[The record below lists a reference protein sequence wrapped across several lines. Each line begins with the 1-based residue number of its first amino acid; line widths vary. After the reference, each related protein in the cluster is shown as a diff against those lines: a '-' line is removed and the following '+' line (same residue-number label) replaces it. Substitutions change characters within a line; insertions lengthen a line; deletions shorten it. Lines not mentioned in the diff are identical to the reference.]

1 MSQPEINPNA
11 RAVADNEVRLT
22 AVGAAVSVAVNIA
35 VTAVSWSVGKRYGH
49 PWIGG
54 LVGFFLL
61 SPPIAGAT
69 YSIVTGKL
77 RPSMA
82 PTPQRDILRD
92 AAARDGLP
100 VVAEGVRAT
109 VPARVA
115 P

>member
-1 MSQPEINPNA
+1 MSQPEINPYA
-11 RAVADNEVRLT
+11 RIIADNETRLNAIGLAT
-22 AVGAAVSVAVNIA
+22 SVAVNVA

-61 SPPIAGAT
+61 SPPIAGAA

-82 PTPQRDILRD
+82 PTSQRDILRD

-100 VVAEGVRAT
+100 VPQEGVRVVIPVQASQ
-109 VPARVA
+109 
-115 P
+115 